1 MVDLD
6 PDKVYSAAEVAE
18 YLRCSP
24 RLVYRMAASGKLP
37 SFPLGRL
44 RRFRGK
50 DILRYIDEQTGAA
63 SDETAVSPR
72 ESSAPAVRSDQLYT
86 VEEVAELLRVD
97 VADVIAYTREGKL
110 PGFRVGMA
118 WRYWGRDL
126 LRLGHEQAR
135 TEQATGPETEESV
148 AEEDKPARGEY

>member
-1 MVDLD
+1 MVEMD
-6 PDKVYSAAEVAE
+6 PEKIYSAAEVAE

-37 SFPLGRL
+37 SFSLGRL
-44 RRFRGK
+44 RRFRGE
-50 DILRYIDEQTGAA
+50 DILRYVNEQSGSLAVETSPPIREAA
-63 SDETAVSPR
+63 SPT
-72 ESSAPAVRSDQLYT
+72 VRSDQLYT

-97 VADVIAYTREGKL
+97 MADVIAYTKEGKL

-126 LRLGHEQAR
+126 LNLGHERAR
-135 TEQATGPETEESV
+135 AEQPADTGAENAAPE
-148 AEEDKPARGEY
+148 DI